1 MRKVVALE
9 NVTLD
14 GFVDSQTGMGFEW
27 THRGYT
33 PDVAAYGDEHIR
45 ADVDAAVYGRRTF
58 EGMRDFWSTVA
69 DNPEMSQHEK
79 DHAEWVTNVDKFVF
93 STTLKEAGW
102 NNTRIIAD
110 DAVAQV
116 KALKAQEGGTLSI
129 YASPKLVHWF
139 IAEGL
144 LDEFRLMVHPVTIG
158 SGTPLFPEK
167 AAMDLNLLES
177 KSFDSGVVYTRY
189 QIA

>member
-9 NVTLD
+9 HVTLD
-14 GFVDSQTGMGFEW
+14 GFVDSHTGSGFEW
-27 THRGYT
+27 THRGYSEEL
-33 PDVAAYGDEHIR
+33 AEYGDQHIR
-45 ADVDAAVYGRRTF
+45 ADVDAALYGRRTF

-69 DNPEMSQHEK
+69 DNPEMGAHEK
-79 DHAEWVTNVDKFVF
+79 DHAEWVTEVDKYVF
-93 STTLKEAGW
+93 SNTLKEPGW
-102 NNTRIIAD
+102 NNTRVISG
-110 DAVAQV
+110 DAAAQV
-116 KALKAQEGGTLSI
+116 RALKAQDGGTLSI

-144 LDEFRLMVHPVTIG
+144 VDEFRVMIHPLTVG

-167 AAMDLNLLES
+167 AALNLNVLET
-177 KSFDSGVVYTRY
+177 KVFDTGVVYARY